1 VSEGRLTIVGMGIK
15 LITQSTIE
23 TRAAIQ
29 GSQKVYFLSPDL
41 VSARWIAELNPSA
54 ESLNTFLKPGGVRL
68 TAYAAMVDRILT
80 SLQEGMDVCA
90 VFYGHPGVLVY
101 PAREALR
108 RARGQGFEV
117 KMLPAISAED
127 CLFADLAIDP
137 GEGGCQSFEASDFL
151 ISRRPP
157 DVTCHLVLWQI
168 GVIGQPL
175 HRGED
180 TSETF
185 SREALHML
193 VDHLITHYGPTHQ
206 VTLYEAPLY
215 VMCSPRISYLPLAKL
230 TETSISQYVT
240 LFIPRLRRRER
251 DPEVLRKLRDL

>member
-1 VSEGRLTIVGMGIK
+1 MGIK
-15 LITQSTIE
+15 LIAQSTIE

-29 GSQKVYFLSPDL
+29 GAQKVYFLSPDL
-41 VSARWIAELNPSA
+41 ASARWITELNRSA
-54 ESLNTFLKPGGVRL
+54 ESLNAFLKPGGVRL
-68 TAYAAMVDRILT
+68 TAYAAMVDLILT

-108 RARGQGFEV
+108 QARGRGFEV

-137 GEGGCQSFEASDFL
+137 GEDGCQSFEASDFL

-157 DVTCHLVLWQI
+157 DVTCHLVLWQV

-175 HRGED
+175 QLHTG

-185 SREALHML
+185 SRKALHML
-193 VDHLITHYGPTHQ
+193 VDHLVTHYGPTHQ

-215 VMCSPRISYLPLAKL
+215 SICSPRISCLPLAKL
-230 TETSISQYVT
+230 IETPISEYVT

-251 DPEVLRKLRDL
+251 DPEVVRKLKA